1 MGSGRGCAM
10 ALLIVASSC
19 ARTPPLDDHRD
30 SGPDAAGEDAARDA
44 GRDATV
50 VPIGCTP
57 TEEAC
62 NGEDDDCDGAIDE
75 LGPMPC
81 EAGGTR
87 LCIAG
92 RWSECPRRCEACIPG
107 SERVCFLSYCTY
119 WGIQRCA
126 ADGRG
131 FGPCVEKRAPPE
143 CIEIALARRD
153 SPELEQCCADNDY
166 CCLDRHDLDGDGD
179 RSESLGSCEGVL
191 CGP

>member
-1 MGSGRGCAM
+1 MHGGPGR
-10 ALLIVASSC
+10 ALALVILAASC
-19 ARTPPLDDHRD
+19 ARTPPLDDRRD
-30 SGPDAAGEDAARDA
+30 AAPDAARVASGRDA
-44 GRDATV
+44 GGDAAV
-50 VPIGCTP
+50 VPIGCAP
-57 TEEAC
+57 AGEVC
-62 NGEDDDCDGAIDE
+62 NGEDDDCDGSVDE
-75 LGPMPC
+75 LPPMAC

-131 FGPCVEKRAPPE
+131 FGPCVEKRAPAE
-143 CIEIALARRD
+143 CIDIALARRD
-153 SPELEQCCADNDY
+153 SPQLEQCCADNGY

-179 RSESLGSCEGVL
+179 RSESVGTCEGVL
-191 CGP
+191 CDP